1 MRPIVVLLVVVCAVA
16 GCGASSTTVPASAVA
31 LVGGRPVPLAAVDA
45 QLAQARR
52 AYRARGQV
60 FPARGTLAYA
70 HLQALAV
77 QLVVE
82 RAQVDRRLRQVKRAT
97 FGGSERRYQEGLRR
111 EGLTDA
117 DIRADIRSQ
126 LLADAV
132 KRVMGDT
139 LIPKV
144 VYAKGFAPGPAV

>member
-1 MRPIVVLLVVVCAVA
+1 
-16 GCGASSTTVPASAVA
+16 
-31 LVGGRPVPLAAVDA
+31 
-45 QLAQARR
+45 
-52 AYRARGQV
+52 V
-60 FPARGTLAYA
+60 FPARGTPAYA

-82 RAQVDRRLRQVKRAT
+82 RAQFELEAEDAGIRITPAAVDRRLRQVKRAT

-132 KRVMGDT
+132 KRVIGDA